1 MIKLIVAKASNDV
14 IGDRNTLLWHL
25 SEDLKYFKRQTIGQT
40 VLMGRKTWESL
51 PVKPLPRRRNI
62 VISTQDGY
70 SAPGA
75 EVFHTLDAAL
85 EALNGETIYCIGGA
99 TLYKQIL
106 PHCHALYITQ
116 LFKPYRGDAHFPPLD
131 PAIWHTTRL
140 SPVLHDQK
148 ENVDYRFE
156 VRERRI

>member
-25 SEDLKYFKRQTIGQT
+25 SEDLKYFKRQTLHQT

-70 SAPGA
+70 TAPGA

-85 EALNGETIYCIGGA
+85 KALNGETLYCIGGA

-106 PHCHALYITQ
+106 PHCDALYITQ
-116 LFKPYRGDAHFPPLD
+116 LFKPYHGDALFPPLD
-131 PAIWHTTRL
+131 PTIWHPTRL
-140 SPVLHDQK
+140 SPMLHDPK

-156 VRERRI
+156 VHERRI